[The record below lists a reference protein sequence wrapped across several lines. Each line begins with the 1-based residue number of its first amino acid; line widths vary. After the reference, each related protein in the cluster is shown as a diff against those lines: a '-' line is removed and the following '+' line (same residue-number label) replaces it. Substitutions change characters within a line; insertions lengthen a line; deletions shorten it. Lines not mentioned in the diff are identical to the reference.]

1 MIHKVIL
8 RYRKPYPLNFGRPQK
23 QSTYRTDA
31 GIGDARAFAAQ
42 WAACAHVAGVT
53 IRQGRALLET
63 IKPPTHD

>member
-8 RYRKPYPLNFGRPQK
+8 RYRQPCPRNFGRPQR

-31 GIGDARAFAAQ
+31 GIEDARAFAAK
-42 WAACAHVAGVT
+42 WAAYGHVAGVT
-53 IRQGRALLET
+53 IRQGRTLLET